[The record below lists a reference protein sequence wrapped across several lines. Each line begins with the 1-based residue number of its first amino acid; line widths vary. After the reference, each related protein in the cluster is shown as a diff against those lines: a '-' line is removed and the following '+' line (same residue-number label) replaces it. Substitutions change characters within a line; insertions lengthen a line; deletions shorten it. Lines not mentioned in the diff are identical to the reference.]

1 MRWACLGVHIIML
14 FAREADAIAEFQN
27 MVVAN
32 SRENLLMILDKQT
45 ELLEKIIE
53 DGLAETTKP
62 KERLAIYKA
71 LGERLEKLSQ
81 TLQTSNQDDTFTAD
95 YLKGPM
101 IRKGISRFTAGSIAE
116 DN

>member
-1 MRWACLGVHIIML
+1 
-14 FAREADAIAEFQN
+14 
-27 MVVAN
+27 
-32 SRENLLMILDKQT
+32 MILVHQT
-45 ELLEKIIE
+45 ELLEKVIE

-71 LGERLEKLSQ
+71 LGAKLEKLSQ
-81 TLQTSNQDDTFTAD
+81 SLQMSIQGIAFTAD
-95 YLKGPM
+95 YLKGPT